1 MVQLRAYRPG
11 EGFHEEDGLANLPAL
26 LDDGKAVVW
35 AALTGPDEDEL
46 NALEKAL
53 GLHPLTIE
61 GLRDDTDRPRI
72 RQYGDYLLMSLF
84 FTEPAPDGDGAV
96 EFRPLHAI
104 VGTRVLVTVSD
115 EGIAEL
121 EEAYRD
127 WREDAVRLPP
137 DAGAPLYELF
147 DTLLDGYFP
156 IVDRMAERVDD
167 VEDEVIQANGASAL
181 PEIFA
186 LKKGMLRFRRM
197 AAGLREVTNTLLRH
211 GEMFDPQNIV
221 FFQDLYD
228 HTVRITDSADT
239 YRDLLGNAMEAHLS
253 VTSNKL
259 AEASNRLNVT
269 MQTLAA
275 WSILLGAGAV
285 ITGFYG
291 MNLHGLPGAGAQRG
305 VWWPV
310 LIMGLCVVVLL
321 VIFRRKRWM

>member
-11 EGFHEEDGLANLPAL
+11 EGFHEEDGLVNLSAL
-26 LDDGKAVVW
+26 LQDGRAVVW
-35 AALTGPDEDEL
+35 AALSAPDDAAL
-46 NALEKAL
+46 KALEDAL

-84 FTEPAPDGDGAV
+84 FTEHAPEGDGAV

-115 EGIAEL
+115 DNAPEL
-121 EEAYRD
+121 DDAYRD
-127 WREDAVRLPP
+127 WREDAARLPP

-186 LKKGMLRFRRM
+186 LKKAMLRFRRM
-197 AAGLREVTNTLLRH
+197 AAGLREITNTLLRH

-253 VTSNKL
+253 VTSNQL

-291 MNLHGLPGAGAQRG
+291 MNIHGLPGAAASRG

-310 LIMGLCVVVLL
+310 VVMGLCTVVLL
-321 VIFRRKRWM
+321 LVFRRKKWI